1 MCGRQASPAR
11 NVSLLALDLRLMFMG
26 RMLLICPA
34 CNTRYVVPDSAIGA
48 TGRQVRCA
56 SCKHS
61 WYQQAAALDL
71 ETADQS
77 DPVPDQAPRHTPA
90 PETAAPETR
99 RAEAPP
105 KMAEEPAP
113 PPITP
118 PRYERSD
125 ENRRSSFA
133 HEPPFRPRRN
143 PARLWTIAALLFAL
157 VIAGGGFLLWQSG
170 WLSSGMTFAAQQPA
184 LEIVLDAKQDRQTLT
199 DGTEYFAA
207 SGTIVNSSAIE
218 QQVPPMLVVLKDV
231 QGRTV
236 YSWTMNP
243 PVRSL
248 APGGKAEF
256 NEAKLDVPRSAT
268 ELFIGWARDSE

>member
-1 MCGRQASPAR
+1 
-11 NVSLLALDLRLMFMG
+11 MFMG

-34 CNTRYVVPDSAIGA
+34 CNTRYVVPDAAIGA

-77 DPVPDQAPRHTPA
+77 DPVPDQAARHAPA
-90 PETAAPETR
+90 AETAAPEPR
-99 RAEAPP
+99 RAAAPP

>member
-1 MCGRQASPAR
+1 
-11 NVSLLALDLRLMFMG
+11 MFMG

-34 CNTRYVVPDSAIGA
+34 CNTRYVVPDAAIGA

-71 ETADQS
+71 ETEHQS
-77 DPVPDQAPRHTPA
+77 DPVPDETSRHAPA
-90 PETAAPETR
+90 PERSAPEPR

-118 PRYERSD
+118 PRYERSV